1 MPRGFSSARTSISP
15 FLYFCSL
22 NSPKKAASFSVIT
35 EFIIYIV
42 SKEDYY
48 RILTKIL
55 YTTPMNKHLKFAT
68 LLANAL
74 DNTFSIGGIRFG
86 FAALINVIPG
96 IGDFIDVFLS
106 LYLVWIARQLKVPQ
120 IRIAQMLWN
129 ILISFL
135 I

>member
-1 MPRGFSSARTSISP
+1 
-15 FLYFCSL
+15 
-22 NSPKKAASFSVIT
+22 
-35 EFIIYIV
+35 
-42 SKEDYY
+42 
-48 RILTKIL
+48 
-55 YTTPMNKHLKFAT
+55 MNKHLKFAT

-135 I
+135 IGLVPVVGDVTYLFRRANLRNLGILKKYAAPNIVEGKIVG